1 MRFEIRII
9 IELLIKASPMKG
21 LADKGLRAPLLELHL
36 CLFCFFNY
44 IIVFVFF
51 RKLEFGGPHVLAKL
65 LHVSQ

>member
-1 MRFEIRII
+1 
-9 IELLIKASPMKG
+9 MKG